1 MKHGKKPNRE
11 QRKFIEKHGYNSS
24 DVLVIKDT
32 PDEMLLV
39 NRGGENGKLLCIKK
53 AVTK

>member
-1 MKHGKKPNRE
+1 MKHGKKPSRE

-24 DVLVIKDT
+24 EVLVIKDT

-39 NRGGENGKLLCIKK
+39 NRNDNIVITLNKRE
-53 AVTK
+53 VTK